1 MTAPSARPAKP
12 PRTPWLAISFLAF
25 VAITVWVVLGLAPDF
40 ERTIANLGQ
49 AGEIFSEFWPPQ
61 FSFFDR
67 TIDPI
72 IETFQMAVIASVIG
86 CGIALPIAFLASRVS
101 APNAVVFWIDR
112 SVLSVVRSIP
122 DVLYALIFVAALSV
136 GPLPGVLALILFS
149 VGVVAKLLSE
159 TVDGVDRG
167 PIEAARATGARHTQV
182 VASGVLPQVLPN
194 YVAYALYTFELNV
207 RASAVVGFVGAGGIG
222 LLLET
227 QRRFFNYDRVALVV
241 LELFLMVVVIEFI
254 SERLRRRLT

>member
-1 MTAPSARPAKP
+1 MSGYTIVNLKEVEDQAPN
-12 PRTPWLAISFLAF
+12 F
-25 VAITVWVVLGLAPDF
+25 GLAPDF
-40 ERTIANLGQ
+40 ERTVANLGQ
-49 AGEIFSEFWPPQ
+49 AGEIFAEFWPPQ
-61 FSFFDR
+61 FSYFDR

-86 CGIALPIAFLASRVS
+86 CGVALPIAFLASRVS
-101 APNAVVFWIDR
+101 APNAAVFWIDR
-112 SVLSVVRSIP
+112 SILSVVRSIP

-136 GPLPGVLALILFS
+136 GPLPGVLALIFFS
-149 VGVVAKLLSE
+149 IGVVAKLLSE
-159 TVDGVDRG
+159 TVDGVDPG

-182 VASGVLPQVLPN
+182 VASSVLPQVLPN
-194 YVAYALYTFELNV
+194 YVAYALYTFELNI

-241 LELFLMVVVIEFI
+241 LELFVIVVVIEFF

>member
-1 MTAPSARPAKP
+1 MIAPSARPAKP
-12 PRTPWLAISFLAF
+12 PRSPWLAISLLAF
-25 VAITVWVVLGLAPDF
+25 VGITVWVVLGLAPDF
-40 ERTIANLGQ
+40 ERTIANLDQ
-49 AGEIFSEFWPPQ
+49 AGEIFSEFWPPELQ
-61 FSFFDR
+61 FFDR
-67 TIDPI
+67 TINPI
-72 IETFQMAVIASVIG
+72 IETFQMAVIASVLG

-101 APNAVVFWIDR
+101 APNAAVFWIDR

-136 GPLPGVLALILFS
+136 GPLPGVLALIFFS
-149 VGVVAKLLSE
+149 IGVVAKLLSE

-167 PIEAARATGARHTQV
+167 PIEAARATGAKHAQV
-182 VASGVLPQVLPN
+182 VGSSVLPQVLPN
-194 YVAYALYTFELNV
+194 YVAYALYTFELNI

-241 LELFLMVVVIEFI
+241 LELFVIVVVIEFI

>member
-1 MTAPSARPAKP
+1 MAVSVGRPSA
-12 PRTPWLAISFLAF
+12 PRRSPWVPLSLVIFL
-25 VAITVWVVLGLAPDF
+25 AITVWVVLGLAPDF
-40 ERTIANLGQ
+40 ERTIANLDQ
-49 AGEIFSEFWPPQ
+49 AGEILAEFWPPQ
-61 FSFFDR
+61 FSFIDR
-67 TIDPI
+67 TFGPLL
-72 IETFQMAVIASVIG
+72 ETFQMAVIASVLG
-86 CGIALPIAFLASRVS
+86 CTIALPLAFLASRIS
-101 APNAVVFWIDR
+101 APNAAVYWIDR
-112 SVLSVVRSIP
+112 AVLSVLRSIP

-136 GPLPGVLALILFS
+136 GPLPGVLALIFFS
-149 VGVVAKLLSE
+149 IGVVAKLLSE
-159 TVDGVDRG
+159 TVDGIDRG

-182 VASGVLPQVLPN
+182 VATSILPQVLPN

-241 LELFLMVVVIEFI
+241 LELFVMVVVIEFI

>member
-1 MTAPSARPAKP
+1 MAVSVGRPSA
-12 PRTPWLAISFLAF
+12 PRRSPWIPISLVIFL
-25 VAITVWVVLGLAPDF
+25 AITVWVVLGLAPDF
-40 ERTIANLGQ
+40 ERTIANLDQ
-49 AGEIFSEFWPPQ
+49 AGEIFAEFWPPQ
-61 FSFFDR
+61 FSFIDR
-67 TIDPI
+67 TFGPLL
-72 IETFQMAVIASVIG
+72 ETFQMAVIASVLG
-86 CGIALPIAFLASRVS
+86 CTIALPLAFLASRIS
-101 APNAVVFWIDR
+101 APNAVVYWIDR
-112 SVLSVVRSIP
+112 AVLSVLRSIP

-136 GPLPGVLALILFS
+136 GPLPGVLALIFFS
-149 VGVVAKLLSE
+149 IGVVAKLFSE
-159 TVDGVDRG
+159 TVDGIDRG

-182 VASGVLPQVLPN
+182 VATSILPQVLPN

-241 LELFLMVVVIEFI
+241 LELFVMVVVIEFI